1 MTASRRKFGIWLAT
15 ALVVGNIVGS
25 AIFVLPRS
33 LAPFGWNI
41 VSAWLVT
48 VAGTCCLAWVFAQLF
63 KHLPNAGGSYGFMRL
78 ALGDGAAFLGGWGY
92 IVSIWSANAAI
103 AIGGV
108 EYLTR
113 LVPQLAAWPAAPPIV
128 ALTAIWLLTWIN
140 LKGMRAAGGVQLV
153 STIVKLLPFVAV
165 IGLVAW
171 RLFADEISALPPVH
185 AGSFSFAGA
194 SAAVGFT
201 MYAMLGF
208 ESAAVPAD
216 VVENPERNVPIATM
230 LGTGL
235 SAFVTVIATCAVAL
249 MLPLATVTAS
259 AAPISDFIALF
270 WGNVAGWFV
279 ALCAVVSCFGCL
291 NGWLFMSGELLAS
304 MAGAGTLP
312 RPFGQR
318 NAAGAPAQSILVGS
332 VVTTLLT
339 MMAYTKVGA
348 AAYNF
353 AVLIA
358 TATNLVM
365 YLLCT
370 LAVVGLMRTGR
381 VPKSTA
387 LVVSA
392 AGALM
397 FVTWA
402 FYGSGQEALVWGA
415 VLLAAG
421 WPLYLIA
428 RRFAAPAVPA
438 TATA

>member
-1 MTASRRKFGIWLAT
+1 MTAARRKFGIWLTT

-48 VAGTCCLAWVFAQLF
+48 VAGALCLAWLFAQMF
-63 KHLPNAGGSYGFMRL
+63 KHLAGAGGSYGFMRL
-78 ALGDGAAFLGGWGY
+78 ALGDSAAFLGAWGY
-92 IVSIWSANAAI
+92 IVSIWAANAAI
-103 AIGGV
+103 TIGGV

-113 LVPQLAAWPAAPPIV
+113 LVPRLAASPAAPPIV
-128 ALTAIWLLTWIN
+128 AVVAIWLLTWIN
-140 LKGMRAAGGVQLV
+140 LKGIRAAGGVQLA
-153 STIVKLLPFVAV
+153 STIVKLLPFIAV

-171 RLFADEISALPPVH
+171 RLFSTGGSILPPVH
-185 AGSFSFAGA
+185 ADSFSFAGA

-230 LGTGL
+230 VGTGL

-249 MLPLATVTAS
+249 MLPLATVSAS
-259 AAPISDFIALF
+259 AAPISDFIAVS
-270 WGNVAGWFV
+270 WGSVAGWFV
-279 ALCAVVSCFGCL
+279 ALCEVVSCFGCL

-304 MAGAGTLP
+304 MTDAGALP
-312 RPFGQR
+312 RLFGQR
-318 NAAGAPAQSILVGS
+318 NGAGAPAPSILIGS
-332 VVTTLLT
+332 VVSTLLA

-365 YLLCT
+365 YLLCA
-370 LAVVGLMRTGR
+370 LAAVQFMRTGR
-381 VPKSTA
+381 LPKSTA
-387 LVVSA
+387 LVVCA
-392 AGALM
+392 AGSLM

-402 FYGSGQEALVWGA
+402 FYGSGQEALIWGA

-421 WPLYLIA
+421 WPLYVIA
-428 RRFAAPAVPA
+428 RRFAAVPVAA
-438 TATA
+438 TA

>member
-1 MTASRRKFGIWLAT
+1 VTAPRRKFGIWLAT

-48 VAGTCCLAWVFAQLF
+48 VAGSLCLAWLFAQMF
-63 KHLPNAGGSYGFMRL
+63 KHLAGAGGSYGFMRL
-78 ALGDGAAFLGGWGY
+78 GLGDTAAFLGGWGY
-92 IVSIWSANAAI
+92 IVSIWAANAAI
-103 AIGGV
+103 TIGGV

-128 ALTAIWLLTWIN
+128 AVVAIWLLTWIN

-153 STIVKLLPFVAV
+153 STIVKLLPFIAV

-171 RLFADEISALPPVH
+171 RLFVTGGSTLPPVD
-185 AGSFSFAGA
+185 ADSFSFAGA

-230 LGTGL
+230 VGTGL

-249 MLPLATVTAS
+249 MLPLATVAAS
-259 AAPISDFIALF
+259 AAPISDFIAVS
-270 WGNVAGWFV
+270 WGSVAGWFV

-304 MAGAGTLP
+304 MTVAGALP
-312 RPFGQR
+312 HGFGQR
-318 NAAGAPAQSILVGS
+318 NAAGAPAQSILIGS

-365 YLLCT
+365 YLLCA
-370 LAVVGLMRTGR
+370 LAAVQFMRTGR
-381 VPKSTA
+381 LPKSTA
-387 LVVSA
+387 LVVCA
-392 AGALM
+392 AGSLM

-402 FYGSGQEALVWGA
+402 FYGSGPEALIWGA
-415 VLLAAG
+415 VLIAAG
-421 WPLYLIA
+421 WPLYGIA
-428 RRFAAPAVPA
+428 RRFAAVPA

>member
-1 MTASRRKFGIWLAT
+1 MTAPRRKFGIWLAT

-33 LAPFGWNI
+33 LAPFGWNM

-48 VAGTCCLAWVFAQLF
+48 VAGTLCMAWLFAQLF
-63 KHLPNAGGSYGFMRL
+63 KHLPRAGGSYGFMRL
-78 ALGDGAAFLGGWGY
+78 ALGDTAAFLGGWGY
-92 IVSIWSANAAI
+92 IVSIWAANAAI
-103 AIGGV
+103 TIGGV

-113 LVPQLAAWPAAPPIV
+113 LVPRLAASPAAPPIA
-128 ALTAIWLLTWIN
+128 ALAAIWLLTWIN
-140 LKGMRAAGGVQLV
+140 LKGLRAAGGVQLV
-153 STIVKLLPFVAV
+153 STIVKLLPFIAV

-171 RLFADEISALPPVH
+171 RIFLASEPSALPPVH
-185 AGSFSFAGA
+185 ADSFSFAGA

-249 MLPLATVTAS
+249 MLPLATVAAS
-259 AAPISDFIALF
+259 AAPISDFIAVS
-270 WGNVAGWFV
+270 WGSVAGWFV

-304 MAGAGTLP
+304 MTVAGALP
-312 RPFGQR
+312 HRFGQR
-318 NAAGAPAQSILVGS
+318 NGAGAPAQSILIGS

-365 YLLCT
+365 YLLCV
-370 LAVVGLMRTGR
+370 LAAVQFMRTGR
-381 VPKSTA
+381 LPTSTA
-387 LVVSA
+387 LVICA
-392 AGALM
+392 AGSLL

-415 VLLAAG
+415 VLMAAG
-421 WPLYLIA
+421 WPLYAIA
-428 RRFAAPAVPA
+428 RRFAAVPA
-438 TATA
+438 AATA

>member
-1 MTASRRKFGIWLAT
+1 VTAPRRKFGILLAT

-48 VAGTCCLAWVFAQLF
+48 VAGTLCLAWVFAQMF
-63 KHLPNAGGSYGFMRL
+63 RHLPGAGGSYGFMRL

-103 AIGGV
+103 TIGGV

-113 LVPQLAAWPAAPPIV
+113 LVPRLAESPAAPPIV
-128 ALTAIWLLTWIN
+128 AVTAIWLLTWIN
-140 LKGMRAAGGVQLV
+140 LKGLRAAGGVQLV

-171 RLFADEISALPPVH
+171 RLLANESALPPVR
-185 AGSFSFAGA
+185 ADSFSFAGA

-216 VVENPERNVPIATM
+216 VVEHPERNVPIATM

-249 MLPLATVTAS
+249 MLPPATVAAS
-259 AAPISDFIALF
+259 AAPISDFIAVS
-270 WGNVAGWFV
+270 WGRMAGWFV

-304 MAGAGTLP
+304 MTVAGALP
-312 RPFGQR
+312 RGFGQR
-318 NAAGAPAQSILVGS
+318 NAAGAPAQSLLIGS
-332 VVTTLLT
+332 VVSTLLT

-370 LAVVGLMRTGR
+370 LALVCFMRTGR
-381 VPKSTA
+381 VPTSTV
-387 LVVSA
+387 LVFCA
-392 AGALM
+392 AGSLM

-402 FYGSGQEALVWGA
+402 FYGSGREALVWGA
-415 VLLAAG
+415 VLIAAG
-421 WPLYLIA
+421 WPLYVIA
-428 RRFAAPAVPA
+428 RRFAARAVPA
-438 TATA
+438 AA